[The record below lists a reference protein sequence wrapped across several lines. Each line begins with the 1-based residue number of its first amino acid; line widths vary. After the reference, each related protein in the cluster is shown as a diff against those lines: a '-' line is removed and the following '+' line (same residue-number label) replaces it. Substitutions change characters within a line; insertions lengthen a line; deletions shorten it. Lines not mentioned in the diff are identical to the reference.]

1 MTDIE
6 RLKEIA
12 QEKNAQWLGLSNI
25 KAINNVIAELEKYKR
40 VVEELLDKE
49 VASVYDEIDDVMR
62 IVKDSNYEDLICLV
76 EACCDDIMATRI
88 KIENLLGIDEGDD

>member
-25 KAINNVIAELEKYKR
+25 KAINNVVAELEKYKR
-40 VVEELLDKE
+40 VIEETLNTE
-49 VASVYDEIDDVMR
+49 ISSAYDLIDDAMAKA
-62 IVKDSNYEDLICLV
+62 KDLCEFV
-76 EACCDDIMATRI
+76 EAIDGDILYTKMRF
-88 KIENLLGIDEGDD
+88 EELLGIDDKGDD

>member
-25 KAINNVIAELEKYKR
+25 KAIKNVVAELEKYKR
-40 VVEELLDKE
+40 VIEETLNTEISSAYDLIDTAMAITKNLHEFITLIDRDMLYTKMRFEELL
-49 VASVYDEIDDVMR
+49 EIDD
-62 IVKDSNYEDLICLV
+62 K
-76 EACCDDIMATRI
+76 
-88 KIENLLGIDEGDD
+88 GDD